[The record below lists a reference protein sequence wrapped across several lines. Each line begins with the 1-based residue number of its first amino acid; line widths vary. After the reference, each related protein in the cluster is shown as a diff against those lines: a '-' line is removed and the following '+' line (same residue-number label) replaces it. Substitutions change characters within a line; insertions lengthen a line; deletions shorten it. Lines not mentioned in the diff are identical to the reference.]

1 MPPPEP
7 SAGGRSPSDR
17 SRRSPAPA
25 HRSPYGWEERFDDP
39 AGPLVRPYLVRFEES
54 ARRQRRRLALVLAA
68 DFGADPDARVPHGA
82 GAGR

>member
-1 MPPPEP
+1 M
-7 SAGGRSPSDR
+7 
-17 SRRSPAPA
+17 
-25 HRSPYGWEERFDDP
+25 
-39 AGPLVRPYLVRFEES
+39 RPYLVRFEES